1 MAFAPIPFRGLASTH
16 VCEMGSTAMDE
27 GKVNAVG
34 FRKVRSMADRKE
46 QLEVLSE
53 RLAEYVPTIPDELTE
68 HCMAEGGLVTRDK
81 RLVRLVSVAAQR
93 FVALATNDALQVCK
107 RRKLASA
114 KELRERGFDPRD
126 KKLALTMEDLAVALE
141 DYGVNLKTPQ
151 YFTDANAN
159 AEETGARTGRQ

>member
-1 MAFAPIPFRGLASTH
+1 
-16 VCEMGSTAMDE
+16 MDE

-68 HCMAEGGLVTRDK
+68 HCMAE
-81 RLVRLVSVAAQR
+81 
-93 FVALATNDALQVCK
+93 
-107 RRKLASA
+107 
-114 KELRERGFDPRD
+114 
-126 KKLALTMEDLAVALE
+126 VALE

-159 AEETGARTGRQ
+159 AEETGARTGKQ

>member
-1 MAFAPIPFRGLASTH
+1 
-16 VCEMGSTAMDE
+16 MGSTTRDE
-27 GKVNAVG
+27 GKISAVG
-34 FRKVRSMADRKE
+34 YRKVRSMAERKE
-46 QLEVLSE
+46 QLEALSE
-53 RLAEYVPTIPDELTE
+53 RLEEYVPTVPDELTE
-68 HCMAEGGLVTRDK
+68 HCLAEGGLVTRDK

-107 RRKLASA
+107 RRRLASA

-151 YFTDANAN
+151 YFMDAN
-159 AEETGARTGRQ
+159 AEETRAQTGNG